1 MIKRNFKKDLK
12 KIVNNYFKEDYKN
25 ETMAFDLLIEKFGD
39 VNLKAAQKNQLRKFM
54 LLFF

>member
-12 KIVNNYFKEDYKN
+12 KIVNNYFKENYEN
-25 ETMAFDLLIEKFGD
+25 ETMVFDLLVEQFGD
-39 VNLKAAQKNQLRKFM
+39 ANLKAGQKNQLKKFM